1 MERLERLY
9 EQSLAL
15 PMQPG
20 VYKMKNSKD
29 EIIYIG
35 KAKRLRNRVSSYFRP
50 GADHQPKVAKMV
62 SLVDHFEVIVTDSEF
77 EALVLECSLIK
88 QHTPKYNILLK
99 DDKGFSYIKISNE
112 EYPRITAELQKYDDG
127 GRYIGPYMSSF
138 GVKQMV
144 ETATLA
150 FGLPTCSRK
159 FPRDFGKQRPCL
171 NAYIGRCSGLC
182 TGKISKEEYSRTID
196 MAVEMLVKGTDSIL
210 KTLRAEMKE
219 ASDKLEFERA
229 ARLRDSIKSIEK
241 MAVGQKIIHLEG
253 YLDTDVF
260 CFAAD
265 EKSVCASVLIFRDGK
280 LTDKDERMIR
290 ETTDLDEARE
300 EFITH
305 YYINKDPSDLPRRI
319 LCDAEFES
327 MDALA
332 EMLTEK
338 AGRKVEISIPVRGE
352 SRALV
357 DMAYKNCSDRLKRE
371 ANRKTKSEAALGELA
386 NLLGMKEIP
395 HRIEAYDISNYG
407 EEKVS
412 GMTVFEDGVPRKSDY
427 RKFRIKNVEG
437 VDDYASMSEVLGRR
451 VARYDSGDPGF
462 SRKPDLILLDGGQG
476 HVNVISAALD
486 GTSFSDV
493 PLFGMVKDSKH
504 RTRAIVGR
512 GGEIQLSMHRSAF
525 TLVTSIQDETHR
537 FSVQYQR
544 KSHSKKMVS
553 STLTSID
560 GIGPARAKALMK
572 HFGTIKAVSEASE
585 EELREADGMTA
596 RAAKAVREHFHPEE
610 KVPSNSGG
618 TADS

>member
-1 MERLERLY
+1 LERLERLY